1 MSSSVNVSGT
11 GPPNVVLPGVD
22 NSMQAALD
30 AALGS
35 PERDR
40 RDAVARASL
49 PLGRHLVMWL
59 EIPSKVTWPTELA
72 TTEDLMHFDRT
83 VGREAGMF
91 AGLLNRTMDFLT
103 V

>member
-1 MSSSVNVSGT
+1 MQLLVHLSAT
-11 GPPNVVLPGVD
+11 DETQLHELLPSTRVT
-22 NSMQAALD
+22 LL
-30 AALGS
+30 LGQ
-35 PERDR
+35 P
-40 RDAVARASL
+40 
-49 PLGRHLVMWL
+49 LVMWL